1 MKRLIIHGGCGVREA
16 MAIRLPEYDIELRKI
31 IQAGYA
37 YLAKTNDARATA
49 VYTAMLL
56 EDNIKFNAGT
66 GSKLQQDGNVRMSA
80 ALIDSHH
87 KKFSAVANIQNVK
100 NPIYVAEQLAAQ
112 HHSMLAG
119 NEATNY
125 AHNVLNLPEYD
136 PRVDYR
142 IQEYQDRLVGQT
154 GTIGVVALDDNG
166 IIAAATSTG
175 GCGFEVAG
183 RVGDSPTIAGNYANE
198 VVGVSCTGIGEDIVN
213 EGVAIKICTRIA
225 DGMDLDSAIQ
235 KTFAEFAWRN
245 TVIGIILL
253 DKYGNM
259 RSVST
264 TRGQTLF
271 ATHDGNS
278 FQTFFS
284 N

>member
-1 MKRLIIHGGCGVREA
+1 MKRLIIHGGCGLREA
-16 MAIRLPEYDIELRKI
+16 MAIRLPEYDSELRKI
-31 IQAGYA
+31 IQDGYNF
-37 YLAKTNDARATA
+37 LAKTNDARATA

-66 GSKLQQDGNVRMSA
+66 GSKLQQDGEVRMSA
-80 ALIDSHH
+80 ALIDSQS
-87 KKFSAVANIQNVK
+87 KKFAAVVNIQNVK
-100 NPIYVAEQLAAQ
+100 NPIYVVDQLAKQ

-119 NEATNY
+119 DQATSY
-125 AHNVLNLPEYD
+125 AHEVLSLPKYD

-142 IQEYQDRLVGQT
+142 IEEYKAKLAGQT

-166 IIAAATSTG
+166 VIAAATSTG
-175 GCGFEVAG
+175 GCGFEIAG
-183 RVGDSPTIAGNYANE
+183 RIGDSPTIAGNYANE
-198 VVGVSCTGIGEDIVN
+198 LVGISCTGIGEDIVN
-213 EGVAIKICTRIA
+213 EGVAIKLCTRIA
-225 DGMDLDSAIQ
+225 DGMDIDSAIN

-245 TVIGIILL
+245 SVIGLILL

-264 TRGQTLF
+264 ASGQTLF
-271 ATHDGNS
+271 ATHDGDTYT
-278 FQTFFS
+278 TFFT